1 MTVSLCLSSQSK
13 VEMDDGLGNVAEA
26 LTLNSWLADAIRG
39 AYQFYENHGFEKLT
53 IGFCLFL

>member
-1 MTVSLCLSSQSK
+1 
-13 VEMDDGLGNVAEA
+13 MDDGLGNVAEA